1 MDINGKTIG
10 ELAVSIPN
18 AIRVFERYKIDY
30 CCHGNRSVGEA
41 CAAAGVTVGEVLE
54 EIGSTRNTDETRD
67 WTRDW
72 LGEPLTALQ
81 TFIIDTHHVY
91 TRETLETVR
100 LLADKVAGR
109 HGAHHPETETV
120 RSLVEQL
127 YNDLFPHMM
136 KEEQVLFPYI
146 TQLETN
152 PDCPAPFFGSVE
164 RPIRMMMLEHE
175 AAAEIL
181 AALRFATNEYM
192 LPEDACMSF
201 RALYEQLAAL
211 EHDLHR
217 HIHLENNVLFPRAA
231 EMEAEARN
239 VVCTY

>member
-18 AIRVFERYKIDY
+18 AIRVFERHKIDY
-30 CCHGNRSVGEA
+30 CCHGNRSIGEA
-41 CAAAGVTVGEVLE
+41 CATAGVTVSEVLD
-54 EIGSTRNTDETRD
+54 EIASTRDTDETRD
-67 WTRDW
+67 WSK
-72 LGEPLTALQ
+72 EPLTAMQ

-100 LLADKVAGR
+100 LLADKVASR
-109 HGAHHPETETV
+109 HGSNHPETETV
-120 RSLVEQL
+120 RTLVEQL

-152 PDCPAPFFGSVE
+152 PDGPPPFFGSVE
-164 RPIRMMMLEHE
+164 RPIRMMMMEHE
-175 AAAEIL
+175 AAAEVL
-181 AALRFATNEYM
+181 VALRFATGEYK
-192 LPEDACMSF
+192 LPNDACISF

-231 EMEAEARN
+231 ELEALTLSIAQ
-239 VVCTY
+239 